1 MIDFVAV
8 SGTMDGR
15 VFEYVDQLHEHFVA
29 PCVIRNAAYMPPDSR
44 GFPSR

>member
-15 VFEYVDQLHEHFVA
+15 VFEYVDQLHEHFVE